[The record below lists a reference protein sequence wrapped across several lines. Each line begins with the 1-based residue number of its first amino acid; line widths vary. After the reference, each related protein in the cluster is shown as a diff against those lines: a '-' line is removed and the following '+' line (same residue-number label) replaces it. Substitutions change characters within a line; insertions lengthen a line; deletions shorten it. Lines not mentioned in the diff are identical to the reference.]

1 MQARDPVLG
10 IPAPESVKGLGRP
23 PRGGGGCS
31 PLSSGS
37 PKEGLGYDKTLKD
50 MKTKPLLL
58 LHFTVTSQWGGG
70 DIYVLMRERMKGK
83 GCWVP

>member
-1 MQARDPVLG
+1 M
-10 IPAPESVKGLGRP
+10 KGLGRP

-50 MKTKPLLL
+50 MKTKPLL
-58 LHFTVTSQWGGG
+58 FITYTVTSQWGGG
-70 DIYVLMRERMKGK
+70 DIIVLTRERVKRKGGK
-83 GCWVP
+83 GTVSRLW

>member
-1 MQARDPVLG
+1 MQARDPILG

-37 PKEGLGYDKTLKD
+37 P
-50 MKTKPLLL
+50 
-58 LHFTVTSQWGGG
+58 QGGTRLWQ
-70 DIYVLMRERMKGK
+70 DIKKIYENKAFNIYYNYSH
-83 GCWVP
+83 

>member
-1 MQARDPVLG
+1 MMQARDPVLG

-50 MKTKPLLL
+50 MKTKLLL
-58 LHFTVTSQWGGG
+58 FITFTVTSQWGGG
-70 DIYVLMRERMKGK
+70 DI
-83 GCWVP
+83 